1 MPFPEALKRFAVP
14 VICKGNRRDDRIQ
27 EMESMKKYTY
37 KDLLDIMAK
46 LRSPGGCPWDRE
58 QDHKSLKRYLIE
70 EAYEVLEAIDEENPA
85 KLCDELG
92 DLLLQVVFHAQIA
105 RENGQF
111 DMEDVVH
118 GVSSKMINRH
128 RHVFGE
134 EEAETPEDVIR
145 IWEEIKKEEKGQETQ
160 TKVLKG
166 VPANL
171 PALMRSYKV
180 QEKAA
185 QVGFDWDKAEDAFK
199 KLEEEVQELKK
210 ACESKDQAEIEEEMG
225 DLLFAA
231 VNVARF
237 HKVQPELALSATVN
251 KFIKRF
257 EYVENES
264 AKQGKKLQDMTLE
277 EMDALWDECKR
288 KERGDASPGEA

>member
-1 MPFPEALKRFAVP
+1 
-14 VICKGNRRDDRIQ
+14 
-27 EMESMKKYTY
+27 MKKYTY
-37 KDLLDIMAK
+37 NDLLDIMTK

-58 QDHKSLKRYLIE
+58 QDHKTLKRYLIE
-70 EAYEVLEAIDEENPA
+70 EAYEVLEAIDLENPDM
-85 KLCDELG
+85 LCDELG
-92 DLLLQVVFHAQIA
+92 DLLLQVVFNAQIA
-105 RENGQF
+105 KENGQF
-111 DMEDVVH
+111 DMDDVVH
-118 GVSSKMINRH
+118 GVSSKMIHRH

-134 EEAETPEDVIR
+134 EEAGTADDVIR

-166 VPANL
+166 VPGNL

-199 KLEEEVQELKK
+199 KLEEEVQELKR
-210 ACESKDQAEIEEEMG
+210 ACESRNQAEIEEELG
-225 DLLFAA
+225 DLLFAV

-237 HKVQPELALSATVN
+237 YKVQPELALTATIN

-257 EYVENES
+257 EYVETTS
-264 AKQGKKLQDMTLE
+264 AQQGKKLEEMTLE
-277 EMDALWDECKR
+277 EMDALWDDCKR
-288 KERGDASPGEA
+288 KERDTASE

>member
-1 MPFPEALKRFAVP
+1 
-14 VICKGNRRDDRIQ
+14 VICKDDGRDDRIQ
-27 EMESMKKYTY
+27 EMENMKKYTY
-37 KDLLDIMAK
+37 KDLLDIMEK

-199 KLEEEVQELKK
+199 KLEEEVQELKR
-210 ACESKDQAEIEEEMG
+210 ACESGNQAEIEEEMG

-257 EYVENES
+257 EYVETES
-264 AKQGKKLQDMTLE
+264 AKQGRQLQDMTLE
-277 EMDALWDECKR
+277 EMDALWEECKR
-288 KERGDASPGEA
+288 KERGDASPV